1 MTVVGWVIE
10 RVHCGSTSR
19 QPAADKFSSFQ
30 TSTNSSLSTSP
41 KLLYFTVETVR
52 DSREATTIL
61 DRVFVFVVEE
71 TRGRMATDG
80 QVPLAAEHTGSCGIE
95 ETV

>member
-10 RVHCGSTSR
+10 RVQCGSSSG

-41 KLLYFTVETVR
+41 KLLFFTVET
-52 DSREATTIL
+52 ATTIL

-71 TRGRMATDG
+71 TQGRMATGG
-80 QVPLAAEHTGSCGIE
+80 QVPLAAEHTGNCGIE
-95 ETV
+95 EICLKTKHT